1 MPIGTRL
8 VSNNNVIGTVVG
20 PNNIQLNVT
29 GHNRLQQVR
38 MINPNMVQGNPNM
51 RMPLNQMQQNP
62 RQNLIQGIP
71 QQQNIQGMQPQ
82 VVNQQPIIGQQQQ
95 QQQPGQNIPPPPYP
109 EPPPPYPGQTNS
121 GQSQVMLI

>member
-1 MPIGTRL
+1 M
-8 VSNNNVIGTVVG
+8 
-20 PNNIQLNVT
+20 
-29 GHNRLQQVR
+29 
-38 MINPNMVQGNPNM
+38 QGNPNM
-51 RMPLNQMQQNP
+51 RMPINQMQQNP

-109 EPPPPYPGQTNS
+109 EPPPPYPGQAIA